1 MKFYILDDLISSVKV
16 LSNIIETRNLGE
28 VIGTQTN
35 SEKAVAEI
43 LAKKPDIVVLDL
55 LMPVKDGITVVS
67 EVRET
72 DPGIDFI
79 MVSQVVD
86 KT

>member
-55 LMPVKDGITVVS
+55 LMPVEVSDRKSVV
-67 EVRET
+67 
-72 DPGIDFI
+72 
-79 MVSQVVD
+79 
-86 KT
+86 